1 MTCSLWWVPPGMP
14 HCWPNIIWKPCSFAM
29 AKFQKHIPMNWAH
42 LRCWKISLPCFCFQ
56 IHHSTSL
63 RPSIEKHYLN
73 GGDSTTETDYEFIY
87 PLELRRMTKIFW
99 RDMLTFLVWHLDSP
113 TSWDPLLAAVDRV
126 ALWVCPASQYC
137 EIPRK
142 IPLQLPEETQS
153 PTRGW
158 YPWNSQSA
166 FDAVAF
172 LLNTSHNFG
181 NNGCKEKNIINFSSR
196 SM

>member
-1 MTCSLWWVPPGMP
+1 MAHIVAKTLFENHVLLQRQCFKYTSQWLEL
-14 HCWPNIIWKPCSFAM
+14 IWDVERS
-29 AKFQKHIPMNWAH
+29 HW
-42 LRCWKISLPCFCFQ
+42 RVFCFQ

-63 RPSIEKHYLN
+63 RPAIEKHYLN
-73 GGDSTTETDYEFIY
+73 GGDLTTETDYEFTY
-87 PLELRRMTKIFW
+87 PLKLGWMTKIFR
-99 RDMLTFLVWHLDSP
+99 RDMLTFLVTLGESDLMGPSP
-113 TSWDPLLAAVDRV
+113 VDRV
-126 ALWVCPASQYC
+126 ALCPACQYC

-142 IPLQLPEETQS
+142 ITLQLPEGTQS

-181 NNGCKEKNIINFSSR
+181 NNGYKDKDKPWNIINFPSR